1 MTYLEKSHIES
12 ACKKMKGFYD
22 QLQNLYSGFDL
33 DLEENRGRRNIL
45 MSQPMEHFVAQELR
59 PFFKDV
65 INDGR
70 TGKADILIKD
80 GEQEIELEC
89 KLTSPHS
96 SGTVAFQSDYETL
109 QKKGSLDYIY
119 IIANET
125 FDGFCAIHFSGL
137 TTEDFRNLSTG
148 ARGKVQMYKWK
159 GMKKAKVLF
168 GDVENNTEKLISA
181 KTDLIGKVFRK
192 SWEKQDKWKRLIENL
207 ADGQTYERKKLQG
220 QIERLSKN
228 TNARINKIMKD
239 IRILEERNPSYTI
252 NFEAIKNI
260 FS

>member
-22 QLQNLYSGFDL
+22 QLQDLYSGFDL

-59 PFFKDV
+59 PFFKEV

-70 TGKADILIKD
+70 TGKADILIKND
-80 GEQEIELEC
+80 EEEIELEC

-96 SGTVAFQSDYETL
+96 SGTVAFQSDYDTL

-119 IIANET
+119 IVANET

-137 TTEDFRNLSTG
+137 TTEDFRDLSTG

-159 GMKKAKVLF
+159 GMKKAKVLL
-168 GDVENNTEKLISA
+168 GDVVNNLETRISA
-181 KTDLIGKVFRK
+181 KTDLIGKVFRTN
-192 SWEKQDKWKRLIENL
+192 WEKRDKWIKAIEDL
-207 ADGQTYERKKLQG
+207 SEGQQYERKKLQG
-220 QIERLSKN
+220 QIERLNKN
-228 TNARINKIMKD
+228 TNTRINKIMKD
-239 IRILEERNPSYTI
+239 IRMLEERNPSYTI
-252 NFEAIKNI
+252 KFEALK
-260 FS
+260 

>member
-22 QLQNLYSGFDL
+22 QLQDLYSGFDL

-59 PFFKDV
+59 PFFKEV

-70 TGKADILIKD
+70 TGKADILIKTA
-80 GEQEIELEC
+80 EEEIELEC

-137 TTEDFRNLSTG
+137 TTEDFRDLSTG

-159 GMKKAKVLF
+159 GMKKAKVLL
-168 GDVENNTEKLISA
+168 GDVVNNLENRISA
-181 KTDLIGKVFRK
+181 KTDLIGKVFRT
-192 SWEKQDKWKRLIENL
+192 SWEKREKWTKAIEDL
-207 ADGQTYERKKLQG
+207 SEGQQYERKKLQD
-220 QIERLSKN
+220 QIERLNKN
-228 TNARINKIMKD
+228 TNTRINKIMKD
-239 IRILEERNPSYTI
+239 IRMLEERNPSYTI
-252 NFEAIKNI
+252 KFEALK
-260 FS
+260 